1 MKATLSKYIIGF
13 LIGFYIGCIITRYT
27 ISKNDVKNDV
37 KDVNTEYTEPILPKI
52 DTIYETKDSIINRIK
67 YIREIQ
73 HDTIKEVYNITDSAS
88 VKLFYELV
96 SK

>member
-27 ISKNDVKNDV
+27 ISKNDV

>member
-27 ISKNDVKNDV
+27 ISKNDVK
-37 KDVNTEYTEPILPKI
+37 DVNAEYTKPILPKI